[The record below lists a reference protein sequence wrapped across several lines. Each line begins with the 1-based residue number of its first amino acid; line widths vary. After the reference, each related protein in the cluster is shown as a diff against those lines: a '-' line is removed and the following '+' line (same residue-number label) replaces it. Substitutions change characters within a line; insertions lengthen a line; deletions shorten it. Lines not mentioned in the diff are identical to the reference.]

1 MRDLYEI
8 LGVSKTASQ
17 QEIQKAFRKLAMKY
31 HPDRASEENKTEYE
45 EKFKEI
51 NAAYEILSDEEKRK
65 EYDTSG
71 SNFDFSDF
79 DFMSQSFG
87 FAGMDLDDII
97 ADMIHKQGGS
107 FASRHTSTVQ
117 INLKQAVTGT
127 TININGQHVSI
138 PKGIKNRQSIS
149 TGNHIVTV
157 VVGDYQDGNR
167 KYTLKG
173 NDIHVDVGMSFID
186 YVKKDSFQLDALH
199 KKVSIKLTD
208 NMKPSSSI
216 KLSGLGLGLGDMYVH
231 LNIDFPTRKEL
242 KSLVK

>member
-65 EYDTSG
+65 EYDTGG

-79 DFMSQSFG
+79 DFGSQSFG

-97 ADMIHKQGGS
+97 ADMIRKQGGS

-127 TININGQHVSI
+127 TLNINGQHISI

-157 VVGDYQDGNR
+157 VVGDYHDGNR

-216 KLSGLGLGLGDMYVH
+216 KLSGFGLGLGDMYVH

>member
-65 EYDTSG
+65 EYDTGGVSG
-71 SNFDFSDF
+71 FDFG
-79 DFMSQSFG
+79 SQSFG

-97 ADMIHKQGGS
+97 ADMIRKQSGS

-127 TININGQHVSI
+127 TININGQHVNL

-231 LNIDFPTRKEL
+231 LNIEFPTRKEL

>member
-65 EYDTSG
+65 EYDTGGVSG
-71 SNFDFSDF
+71 FDFG
-79 DFMSQSFG
+79 SQSFG

-97 ADMIHKQGGS
+97 ADMIRKQSGS

-127 TININGQHVSI
+127 TLNINGQYISI

-208 NMKPSSSI
+208 NM
-216 KLSGLGLGLGDMYVH
+216 GLGLGDMYVH
-231 LNIDFPTRKEL
+231 LNIEFPTRKEL